1 MNTGMNWRAA
11 VLAAGLSFTLFF
23 TGCGGSGDGEGAVA
37 PASLQG
43 RSYNFSPNT
52 GGQTAVS
59 FTSDTAYTY
68 QHETG
73 AIEQGNYEAAHD
85 GNNWTVTLHS
95 STGGVQTYQ
104 MAFANDSSGT
114 FVLKR
119 DGEDDR
125 FGPFTARSTAIGSG
139 DIGDPPTQ
147 PVPGSTTDNNPPIVP
162 STDYNGFAPVSI
174 AGRTMQGTR
183 TFTSTGPNG
192 QTHTYTFG
200 NGTFHDSDAPE
211 ESDGTFTYTAGR
223 SSATLVL
230 NYTAPASFAGDKHTL
245 TMTFKAKDQGTFT
258 SNYAKDDGTEITI
271 NGNFQFEP
279 IP

>member
-1 MNTGMNWRAA
+1 MSTGINWRAA
-11 VLAAGLSFTLFF
+11 VLAAGFSFTLFF
-23 TGCGGSGDGEGAVA
+23 TGCGGSGGDGAVA

-43 RSYNFSPNT
+43 RSYDFSPNT

-59 FTSDTAYTY
+59 FTSDTAYTF

-73 AIEQGNYEAAHD
+73 AIEQGSYEAQRD
-85 GNNWTVTLHS
+85 GNNWTVKLLAT
-95 STGGVQTYQ
+95 TGGQQIYQ

-125 FGPFTARSTAIGSG
+125 FGPFNARSTAVGSG

-147 PVPGSTTDNNPPIVP
+147 PGSTTDNNPPITP
-162 STDYNGFAPVSI
+162 STEYNGFAPVSI
-174 AGRTMQGTR
+174 AGRTMEGTR
-183 TFTSTGPNG
+183 TFTSTGPTG

-200 NGTFHDSDAPE
+200 NGTFHDSDSPE
-211 ESDGTFTYTAGR
+211 ESGGTFTYTAGR
-223 SSATLVL
+223 SSATLTL
-230 NYTAPASFAGDKHTL
+230 NYTSPASFAGDQHTWN
-245 TMTFKAKDQGTFT
+245 MSFKAKDQGTFT
-258 SNYAKDDGTEITI
+258 STYAKDDGTEITI